1 MSIQNKCNGC
11 SECSRRD
18 FLTKLGILAGVTA
31 VSPDLLAMLPPPVSP
46 DLIPDKKNAIK
57 VRVIFAYHTPNEVQA
72 RPDWP
77 NVGYDFR
84 PVMKNMIDTLNW
96 QIPGVEF
103 IPTSSNGSKHSKEV
117 VLADEKAGIIKGY
130 MVVQL
135 NCWNNCISGV
145 WESTKKAIFYTP
157 LPYAG
162 DGGWLKHNSYIM
174 THLRPNYASFAAF
187 DFSKVVKVAKAFEV
201 LKDGTAEDFQKK
213 AFEYRNALI
222 PADTLPKGLKVIDD
236 KVKCLTP
243 EETLAKLKGVKI
255 LSVQNRVPKFASE
268 IQKSLGIVVERVSF
282 KEVNENARA
291 VEEAAAQA
299 VAKSW
304 ADKAKRIEYV
314 TDEMLLGCARMYL
327 GMKKTL
333 ADHGAKAITINCL
346 GGCYTGK
353 LDAYPCLGFMQL
365 QDEGLMGVCEND
377 LESTVSMIV
386 FSVLTG
392 GRIGY
397 VSDPAL
403 DMPNRAISYAHCVS
417 TRKFFGPNGPESEFE
432 ILTHSEDRK
441 GASVRA
447 FAPIG
452 QPVTTVKFNCHKR
465 MIALHTGVITG
476 NDCDDRACRT
486 KIVAHVTGDY
496 SKIELRW
503 DGEKLSWPGF
513 NWHRV
518 TFMGDF
524 RSDVEA
530 FAKKIG
536 YRIMY
541 ES

>member
-1 MSIQNKCNGC
+1 
-11 SECSRRD
+11 
-18 FLTKLGILAGVTA
+18 
-31 VSPDLLAMLPPPVSP
+31 
-46 DLIPDKKNAIK
+46 
-57 VRVIFAYHTPNEVQA
+57 
-72 RPDWP
+72 
-77 NVGYDFR
+77 
-84 PVMKNMIDTLNW
+84 
-96 QIPGVEF
+96 
-103 IPTSSNGSKHSKEV
+103 
-117 VLADEKAGIIKGY
+117 
-130 MVVQL
+130 
-135 NCWNNCISGV
+135 
-145 WESTKKAIFYTP
+145 
-157 LPYAG
+157 
-162 DGGWLKHNSYIM
+162 
-174 THLRPNYASFAAF
+174 
-187 DFSKVVKVAKAFEV
+187 
-201 LKDGTAEDFQKK
+201 
-213 AFEYRNALI
+213 
-222 PADTLPKGLKVIDD
+222 VIDD

-314 TDEMLLGCARMYL
+314 SDEMLLGCARMYL

>member
-1 MSIQNKCNGC
+1 MSIQKNCNGC

-18 FLTKLGILAGVTA
+18 FLTKLGILAGMTA

-57 VRVIFAYHTPNEVQA
+57 VRVIFAYHTPNAVQA

>member
-1 MSIQNKCNGC
+1 MSIQKNCNGC

-18 FLTKLGILAGVTA
+18 FLTKLGLLAGVTA

-314 TDEMLLGCARMYL
+314 SDEMLLGCARMYL

-524 RSDVEA
+524 CSDVEA

-536 YRIMY
+536 YRIIY

>member
-18 FLTKLGILAGVTA
+18 FLTKLGLLAGVTA

-57 VRVIFAYHTPNEVQA
+57 VRVIFAYHTPNAVQA

-314 TDEMLLGCARMYL
+314 SDEMLLGCARMYL

-452 QPVTTVKFNCHKR
+452 
-465 MIALHTGVITG
+465 
-476 NDCDDRACRT
+476 
-486 KIVAHVTGDY
+486 
-496 SKIELRW
+496 
-503 DGEKLSWPGF
+503 
-513 NWHRV
+513 
-518 TFMGDF
+518 
-524 RSDVEA
+524 
-530 FAKKIG
+530 
-536 YRIMY
+536 
-541 ES
+541 

>member
-31 VSPDLLAMLPPPVSP
+31 VSPDLLDMLPPPVSP

-222 PADTLPKGLKVIDD
+222 PADTLPKGLKVNDD

-255 LSVQNRVPKFASE
+255 LSVQDRVPKFASE
-268 IQKSLGIVVERVSF
+268 IQKSFGIVVERVSF